1 MINMSN
7 LVGDTPLDGK
17 PGLVGQPLDRI
28 DGPLKVTGRAT
39 YAAEYRDPGQAL
51 YGYLVLSAIA
61 KGRLD
66 ALDTTEAAKAPGVK
80 LVMTHEN
87 ALKQGPRGQTGNPQ
101 LNGPEISYR
110 GQPIALVVA
119 DSFEAARAAAYL
131 VKPRYGA
138 EGGAKFD
145 LGSNRAEAFKP
156 KGNNGQPT
164 DTNTGDM
171 DGSFAGAPV
180 RIDVEYT
187 TPMQSHAM
195 MEPHGTIARWDGDA
209 LTLWTANQMLM
220 RGTEM
225 VAGTLQIPKDK
236 VRLISRYVGGGFGAK
251 LQVEA
256 DAILAAM
263 AAKLTGQPVKVVLT
277 RQQVF
282 PVTKHRTDTVQRI
295 RLGAERDGTLVAIGH
310 ESWSGNTPDDQFYET
325 SANATRTFYA
335 APNRMTAHR
344 LVALDVPHASAMRAP
359 GEAVGLLALECAM
372 DELAVALDMDPVAL
386 RMKNEPRV
394 APESGKP
401 YSTRTFVPCLQ
412 KGAEMFGWSKRVA
425 KPGQVRDGQW
435 LVGMGMA
442 GATRGNPMLAAKA
455 SVTLDRDGVATVRSS
470 MTDVGTGSYTIL
482 AQIAGDMLGL
492 PMDKVR
498 VELGDTS
505 FPPAPGSGGSFG
517 ANSAGAAVYD
527 ACTTLRT
534 ALLQAAKFPN
544 EGATFADGQ
553 VKVGDQSA
561 RLADLAAAA
570 GPKGMLAQGAA
581 DPGDSRKAFSQ
592 ESYGAYFA
600 EVGVDVDTAEIR
612 LRRMLG
618 VFTAGRILNAKTARS
633 QAIGGMTFGIGAALM
648 EDLVMDE
655 RDGWLANANL
665 AEYHVAVH
673 ADVPAIDA
681 VFLPELDAHS
691 SPMKSKGVGELGIC
705 GAGASLANAVYN
717 ATGVRIRD
725 YPLTL
730 DKVLNG
736 WAEANK
742 TGQALPVQKAG

>member
-7 LVGDTPLDGK
+7 PVGDTPLDGK
-17 PGLVGQPLDRI
+17 PGLVGQPIDRI
-28 DGPLKVTGRAT
+28 DGPLKVTGHAT
-39 YAAEYRDPGQAL
+39 YAAEYREPGRAL
-51 YGYLVLSAIA
+51 YGYLVISAIP

-66 ALDTTEAAKAPGVK
+66 DIDTAAAERAPGVK
-80 LVMTHEN
+80 LVMTHKN
-87 ALKQGPRGQTGNPQ
+87 ALKQGPRTQTTNPQ
-101 LNGPEISYR
+101 LNGPEISYQ

-156 KGNNGQPT
+156 KTNNGQPP

-171 DGSFAGAPV
+171 DGAFAKAPV
-180 RIDVEYT
+180 RVDVEYT
-187 TPMQSHAM
+187 TPLQTHAM

-209 LTLWTANQMLM
+209 VTLWTANQMLM
-220 RGTEM
+220 RGTDM
-225 VAGTLQIPKDK
+225 VAGTLQMPKEK
-236 VRLISRYVGGGFGAK
+236 VRLVSPYVGGGFGAK

-263 AAKLTGQPVKVVLT
+263 AAKLTEQPVKVVLT

-282 PVTKHRTDTVQRI
+282 PVTKHRTDTVQRL
-295 RLGAERDGTLVAIGH
+295 RLGAERDGTLMAIGH
-310 ESWSGNTPDDQFYET
+310 ESWSGNTTNDQFYET
-325 SANATRTFYA
+325 AANATRTLYA

-344 LVALDVPHASAMRAP
+344 LVALDVPHASSMRAP

-372 DELAVALDMDPVAL
+372 DELAVALDMDPVDL
-386 RMKNEPRV
+386 RIKNEPHV

-401 YSTRTFVPCLQ
+401 YSTRTFVPCLT

-470 MTDVGTGSYTIL
+470 MTDIGTGTYTIL
-482 AQIAGDMLGL
+482 AQLAGEMLGL
-492 PMDKVR
+492 PLDKVR

-517 ANSAGAAVYD
+517 ASSSGAAVYD
-527 ACTTLRT
+527 ACMTLRT
-534 ALLQAAKFPN
+534 NLLQAAKLSPD
-544 EGATFADGQ
+544 GATFADGEIRSGTQ
-553 VKVGDQSA
+553 TVK
-561 RLADLAAAA
+561 LADVAASA
-570 GPKGMLAQGAA
+570 GPKGFAALGAG
-581 DPGDSRKAFSQ
+581 DPGNSRQAFSQ

-600 EVGVDVDTAEIR
+600 EVGVDVDTGEIR

-618 VFTAGRILNAKTARS
+618 VFTAGRILNEKTARS

-648 EDLVMDE
+648 EEVIMDK
-655 RDGWLANANL
+655 RDGFMVNHNL

-673 ADVPAIDA
+673 ADVPAIEA
-681 VFLPELDAHS
+681 VFLPELDAYS

-742 TGQALPVQKAG
+742 TGQALPLQKAG